1 MKRFSLIL
9 ALMFVMASTLS
20 AQQVVKKRIG
30 VYTENGNTVVAE
42 ANTMLVVDITMSYEE
57 FVAGPYARYAQKY
70 MGARASQVGYMEY
83 SIVDAE
89 VALAVDDFYG
99 VDSDCYAAERCFVS
113 SVSFPDVLPDKLST
127 GTMSVENAAEEA
139 AETIFDLR
147 RVRMELICG
156 DLGEGVYGAGLES
169 ALNELDRLEKSY
181 MELFYGKR
189 EQRFITRRFYLPV
202 DATRKSQVLARFNA
216 EEGIL
221 GADNLNGDIIMVTIQ
236 PSEMQYP
243 ESNPKGKISYRY
255 ANNATVIVT
264 LGQQLLNSRVLPI
277 YEFGKTINF

>member
-1 MKRFSLIL
+1 MKRLSLIL
-9 ALMFVMASTLS
+9 VLMFVMASTLS

-89 VALAVDDFYG
+89 VALAADDFYG
-99 VDSDCYAAERCFVS
+99 VDNDCYAAERCYAS

-189 EQRFITRRFYLPV
+189 EQRLITRRFYLPV

-236 PSEMQYP
+236 PSEMHYP

>member
-127 GTMSVENAAEEA
+127 GTISVENAAEEA